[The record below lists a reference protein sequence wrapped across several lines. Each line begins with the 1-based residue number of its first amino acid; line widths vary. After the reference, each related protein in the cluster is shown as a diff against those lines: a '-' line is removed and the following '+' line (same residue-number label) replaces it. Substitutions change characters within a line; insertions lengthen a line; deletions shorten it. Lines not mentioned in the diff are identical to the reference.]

1 VATRRIIFLGAPG
14 SGKGTQAQAL
24 VPGLGIPQISTGD
37 ILRAAVKAETPLGVE
52 AKTFMNRGSLVPDE
66 VVIGLIQDRLVEPD
80 ALGGWILDGFPRT
93 TVQAEALDQL
103 LKKLGQPLEAVMLID
118 VPEAKL
124 IERLTGRRTCM
135 TCKRV
140 FHVLFNPP
148 PTTVPFCSDHADCP
162 SELVHRPDDS
172 LDVVIQ
178 RQVVYRDQ
186 TEPLIDYYKKQQKLH
201 RIDGDRPAEAITGEL
216 KAFLG

>member
-24 VPGLGIPQISTGD
+24 VPSLGIPQISTGD

-52 AKTFMNRGSLVPDE
+52 AKAFMNRGSLVPDE

-93 TVQAEALDQL
+93 TVQAEALDHL
-103 LKKLGQPLEAVMLID
+103 LEKLGQPLEAVMLID

-148 PTTVPFCSDHADCP
+148 PTTIPFCSDHADCP

-201 RIDGDRPAEAITGEL
+201 RINGDRSAEVITGEL

>member
-1 VATRRIIFLGAPG
+1 MIFLGAPG

-24 VPGLGIPQISTGD
+24 IPSLGIPQISTGD
-37 ILRAAVKAETPLGVE
+37 ILRAAVKAETPLGLE
-52 AKTFMNRGSLVPDE
+52 AKAFMNQGKLVPDE
-66 VVIGLIQDRLVEPD
+66 VVIGLIQDRLVESD
-80 ALGGWILDGFPRT
+80 VSGGWILDGFPRT
-93 TVQAEALDQL
+93 IVQAEALDRL
-103 LKKLGQPLEAVMLID
+103 LDKLEQPLEAVVLID

-135 TCKRV
+135 TCTRV

-148 PTTVPFCSDHADCP
+148 PTTIPFCDDHADCP

-172 LDVVIQ
+172 LDVVIH
-178 RQVVYRDQ
+178 RQTVYREQ
-186 TEPLIDYYKKQQKLH
+186 TEPLIAYYEKQHKLLSV
-201 RIDGDRPAEAITGEL
+201 DGDRPAEAITGEL

>member
-1 VATRRIIFLGAPG
+1 MAIRRIIFLGAPG

-24 VPGLGIPQISTGD
+24 VPDLGIPQISTGD
-37 ILRAAVKAETPLGVE
+37 ILRGALKAETPLGLE
-52 AKTFMNRGSLVPDE
+52 AKTFMNRGALVPDE
-66 VVIGLIQDRLVEPD
+66 VVIGLIQGRLAEAD
-80 ALGGWILDGFPRT
+80 ATEGWILDGFPRT
-93 TVQAEALDQL
+93 TVQAEALDKL
-103 LKKLGQPLEAVMLID
+103 LAKLEQPLDAVVLID

-124 IERLTGRRTCM
+124 VERLTGRRTCG

-148 PTTVPFCSDHADCP
+148 PTTIPFCKDHIDCP

-172 LDVVIQ
+172 LDIVVQ
-178 RQVVYRDQ
+178 RQAVYREQ
-186 TEPLIDYYKKQQKLH
+186 TEPLIAYYRQQDKLH
-201 RIDGDRPAEAITGEL
+201 RIDGDHPAGMITEEL

>member
-1 VATRRIIFLGAPG
+1 MIFLGAPG

-24 VPGLGIPQISTGD
+24 VPSLGIPQISTGD
-37 ILRAAVKAETPLGVE
+37 ILRTAVKAETPLGLE
-52 AKTFMNRGSLVPDE
+52 AKAFMNRGALVPDE
-66 VVIGLIQDRLVEPD
+66 VVIGLIQDRLVESD
-80 ALGGWILDGFPRT
+80 VAGGWILDGFPRT

-103 LKKLGQPLEAVMLID
+103 LEKLGQPLEAVVLID

-124 IERLTGRRTCM
+124 VERLTGRRTCM

-148 PTTVPFCSDHADCP
+148 PTTIPFCDDHADCP

-172 LDVVIQ
+172 LDVVVQ
-178 RQVVYRDQ
+178 RQAVYREQ
-186 TEPLIDYYKKQQKLH
+186 TEPLIAYYEQQHKLH
-201 RIDGDRPAEAITGEL
+201 SIDGDRPAEAITGEL

>member
-1 VATRRIIFLGAPG
+1 VAVRRIIFLGAPG

-24 VPGLGIPQISTGD
+24 VPSLGIPQISTGD
-37 ILRAAVKAETPLGVE
+37 ILRAAVKAATPLGVE
-52 AKTFMNRGSLVPDE
+52 AKTFMNRGALVPDE

-103 LKKLGQPLEAVMLID
+103 LEELGQPLEAVMLID

-148 PTTVPFCSDHADCP
+148 PTTIPFCNDHADCP

-172 LDVVIQ
+172 LDVVVQ
-178 RQVVYRDQ
+178 RQVVYREQ
-186 TEPLIDYYKKQQKLH
+186 TQPLIAYYEKQQKLH
-201 RIDGDRPAEAITGEL
+201 RIDGDRRAEAITGEL
-216 KAFLG
+216 RAFLG